1 MQWVRASRVAFNSSS
16 SFEWKAN
23 VSRRSALWMNSV
35 IVQTINV
42 AIACHRTLSA
52 QMRTTALPKTTPPE
66 KPRDDR

>member
-42 AIACHRTLSA
+42 AIACPSNVERSNANHS
-52 QMRTTALPKTTPPE
+52 TP
-66 KPRDDR
+66 